1 MTENYQKTAQDIVDI
16 VGKDNIISVT
26 HCQTR
31 LRFILKDREASDDK
45 KLENLNLVKGVFFNG
60 GQYQI
65 ILGTGIVNKVY
76 QEIEDL
82 GIASVS
88 KAEQKEYLK
97 ENETG
102 MKKVMRIL
110 SEIFIPIVPVI
121 AATGLFLG
129 LKGVLFND
137 TFLQLFGAS
146 SADIPQSLQQITSV
160 ITDTVFGFLPALIVW
175 STFKAF
181 NATPV
186 IGIVIGLM
194 LVSPIL
200 PNAYAVASPDS
211 GVKAIMAFGFIPV
224 VGAQGSVLSAIAAG
238 IIGSK
243 IELFLR
249 KRMPNVLDVIF
260 TPFVTM
266 LITFLIMIL
275 GIGPVLHT
283 VENGMVGV
291 VDWLVTLPFGIGGFA
306 IGVAYPL
313 MVILGIHHTLTM
325 VETSLLANTGFNALI
340 TICAMYGFAN
350 VGSCLAFSLRSKNV
364 KVKSTAI
371 GAMLSQLFGVS
382 EPVLFGLLIRWNLKP
397 LVCVLVTSGLGGAV
411 LSAFHIQSNSYG
423 LAVIPSFLMYI
434 YSAHQLAVYTIVAAL
449 SVLLCFLLTSTF
461 AIPDEALVPETL
473 IEEERLEAKAAEK
486 KFQDEII
493 QAPVSGKVL
502 DLTTVNDPV
511 FSSELMG
518 KGIAILPNHGEVYAP
533 VEGSLTLVADT
544 GHAYGLESQEGG
556 EVLIHIGIDT
566 VSLGGKYF
574 ETKVVQGQ
582 TVQKGDLLGTFDIA
596 GIKSAN
602 LDPTVMIIVTNTL
615 TYADVTTLA
624 KFNRPIQN
632 GDQLLA
638 LDANSLDESI
648 V

>member
-1 MTENYQKTAQDIVDI
+1 MTQDYRATAQKIVDI
-16 VGKDNIISVT
+16 VGKDNIISAT

-31 LRFILKDREASDDK
+31 LRFVLKDRSASDDK
-45 KLENLNLVKGVFFNG
+45 ALEQLDLVKGVFFNG

-76 QEIEDL
+76 NEIENI
-82 GIASVS
+82 GIKSVS

-129 LKGVLFND
+129 LKGVIFND
-137 TFLQLFGAS
+137 TFLHLFGAS
-146 SADIPQSLQQITSV
+146 VSDIPQSLQQITSV

-181 NATPV
+181 KATPV

-200 PNAYAVASPDS
+200 PNAYAVANPAS

-238 IIGSK
+238 IIGAK

-249 KRMPNVLDVIF
+249 KKMPNVLDVIF

-266 LITFLIMIL
+266 LVTFLIMIL

-291 VDWLVTLPFGIGGFA
+291 VEWLVTLPFGVGGFA

-313 MVILGIHHTLTM
+313 MVIIGIHHTLTM

-350 VGSCLAFSLRSKNV
+350 VGSCLAFSMRSKNQ

-397 LVCVLVTSGLGGAV
+397 LLCVLFTSGLGGAV

-434 YSAHQLAVYTIVAAL
+434 YSAHQFIVYAVVAAG
-449 SVLLCFLLTSTF
+449 SVALCFVLTSIF
-461 AIPDEALVPETL
+461 AIPDEVLVPESIIAAE
-473 IEEERLEAKAAEK
+473 IEEAKTEVRDLK
-486 KFQDEII
+486 DEVVFSPI
-493 QAPVSGKVL
+493 SGQVL
-502 DLTTVNDPV
+502 DLTSVNDPV
-511 FSSELMG
+511 FSSEMMG
-518 KGIAILPNHGEVYAP
+518 KGAAILPAEGRVYAP
-533 VEGSLTLVADT
+533 ADGTLSLVAET
-544 GHAYGLESQEGG
+544 GHAYGIETRDGG
-556 EVLIHIGIDT
+556 EILIHIGIDT
-566 VSLGGKYF
+566 VSLGGKHF
-574 ETKVVQGQ
+574 DVKVHAAQQVK
-582 TVQKGDLLGTFDIA
+582 KGDLLGTFDIA
-596 GIKSAN
+596 GIKSEQ
-602 LDPTVMIIVTNTL
+602 LDPTVMVIVTNTL
-615 TYADVTTLA
+615 NYSSIKTIPSFRQTV
-624 KFNRPIQN
+624 
-632 GDQLLA
+632 GVGEQLLA
-638 LDANSLDESI
+638 LNTAE
-648 V
+648 